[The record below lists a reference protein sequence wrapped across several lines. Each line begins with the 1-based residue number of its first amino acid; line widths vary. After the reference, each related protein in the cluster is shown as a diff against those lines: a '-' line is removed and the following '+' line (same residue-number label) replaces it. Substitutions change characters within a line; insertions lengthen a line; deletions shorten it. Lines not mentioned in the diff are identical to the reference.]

1 MTMKTKSVLL
11 QEPVLT
17 KSVLPQEPVLTKIV
31 QLDELQKS
39 TDDTTPTLHEDNS
52 TLIKNLRTIEIYKFT
67 DALDIF
73 LLIIGTIGSFASGAC
88 FPLILYVYQ
97 QVTDALVNY
106 GKLQYIQQMNFQ
118 NRSQLSCENGGFSIP
133 DNTTSP
139 IQAIQNVVKWY
150 VLLGFLSILFYTIG
164 FTAYMVSAERQ
175 IRRIRFR
182 LFRNILYQD
191 MSYFDILGGKGKL
204 TNMLTDDLLKIK
216 DGMGDKMADFLSL
229 LARMIGCMVFA
240 LVKGWKLTLVILA
253 VAPLVITAFNLTIK
267 FTVKYTK
274 KQIHAYGKANNI
286 VQEVLI
292 AIRTVTA
299 FNGQKKEYER
309 YANSLSDVP
318 IIGIKKGIVQGLCQI
333 FSNIATGIVFTAA
346 LWYGQYL
353 IKTECQTYSAGKLVV
368 IFIACLNTTWCLNQ
382 IVPSLEKFADA
393 TASGSCIFETIAR
406 QSKIDASKVDEGE
419 KRASFNGEI
428 TLENVRF
435 TYPARPKQ
443 PILQNI
449 NLTIPSGKTVAL
461 VGHSG
466 CGKSTVLSLITRMY
480 DPDHGQ
486 VLLDGEDIRK
496 LNIEWLRSQIGY
508 VGQEPVLFSG
518 TIQDNI
524 RLGKPDATEIEID
537 EAAKM
542 ANAHEFIL
550 DLPEKYKTSAKGM
563 LSGGQKQRIAIAR
576 AIISNPKILLLDEA
590 TSALD
595 TRSEKIVQNALNKA
609 SIGRTTIIIAHR
621 LTTIQDAD
629 LILVF
634 DKGSIVEQGTHR
646 ELLQIE
652 NGIYRSLV
660 AHSDQD
666 EEDVEDV
673 EDEHENV
680 LGPKLSRNSSIKLLG
695 QMSSL
700 EAEETS
706 SNEKEENIKHS
717 CCHSPFFI
725 KLLKLNSPEKFYL
738 FIGCICSLIF
748 GGVEPA
754 VGLVY
759 SIIYGLLANPNLD
772 EQSIRTRNLS
782 LIIFGIYVFGG
793 IVQFL
798 STITF
803 TKSGEA
809 LTLRMRLRTFEAM
822 LRQEMGWFDEEKN
835 SVGSLVTRL
844 SSDTAALKGLTGVR
858 LNAFVSSLGTTIFAL
873 IVAFMAGWK
882 LTLVVLCFTPL
893 LIFSGYLQGQTQSK
907 AGQSKTAKS
916 FAEEGGR
923 YAVEAIQ
930 DIRTVATLNQ
940 EKFFIKKYEEA
951 FYQDFKKRMC
961 KIPIQALGK
970 AIANSFLYFIHVTAF
985 SYGASLVESGQ
996 MGFAEVFRVFIVIN
1010 FASMSV
1016 GRSTSVMP
1024 DYNIAKAAAQRILA
1038 LHNRQS
1044 TVDPYNENGLKLD
1057 DFQGNIEFH
1066 NIGFSYPTRKNRR
1079 VLRNFNLKC
1088 LQGQTTALIGSSGCG
1103 KSTTISLLL
1112 RFYDSINGK
1121 IFLDNHDIK
1130 ALNINWLR
1138 SIIGFVQQE
1147 PILFDRTIAE
1157 NIAYGI
1163 QDRQVS
1169 LEEIQEAATQANI
1182 HQEIIQFPQG
1192 YETNCGNVGNSQL
1205 SGGQKQRIAIARA
1218 LLRKPKILLLDE
1230 ATSALDYRSEG
1241 IVQEAI
1247 DNVRKGRTCLTI
1259 AHRLT
1264 TIQNSEKIVVVDRG
1278 RIREEGQHEDLLRQK
1293 GLYYKLQRATEQRHH
1308 ET

>member
-1 MTMKTKSVLL
+1 MTMKEKGVQS
-11 QEPVLT
+11 
-17 KSVLPQEPVLTKIV
+17 QEPVLTKIV
-31 QLDELQKS
+31 MLNELKQS
-39 TDDTTPTLHEDNS
+39 TEDKTSKLHEDNS
-52 TLIKNLRTIEIYKFT
+52 TLIKKLRTIEIYKFA
-67 DALDIF
+67 DGLDIF

-88 FPLILYVYQ
+88 FPLLLYVYQ

-106 GKLQYIQQMNFQ
+106 GKLQYIEKMNFQ
-118 NRSQLSCENGGFSIP
+118 NRSQLSCENGGFDVP
-133 DNTTSP
+133 NNATSP

-150 VLLGFLSILFYTIG
+150 VLLGCLSILFYTIG
-164 FTAYMVSAERQ
+164 FSAFMVSAERQ

-182 LFRNILYQD
+182 LFRNILYQE
-191 MSYFDILGGKGKL
+191 MSYFDVLGGKGKL

-229 LARMIGCMVFA
+229 LARMIGCLVFA
-240 LVKGWKLTLVILA
+240 LVKGWKLSLVIVA
-253 VAPLVITAFNLTIK
+253 VAPLVIIAFNLTIK

-274 KQIHAYGKANNI
+274 KQIHAYAKAYNI
-286 VQEVLI
+286 AQEVLF

-309 YANSLSDVP
+309 YANTLSEVP
-318 IIGIKKGIVQGLCQI
+318 LIGMKKGIIQGLCQI

-353 IKTECQTYSAGKLVV
+353 IKTECHTYSAGILVV
-368 IFIACLNTTWCLNQ
+368 IFIACLNTTWSLNQ

-393 TASGSCIFETIAR
+393 TASGSFIFETISR
-406 QSKIDASKVDEGE
+406 KSKIDASKVNEGE
-419 KRASFNGEI
+419 KPASLTGEI
-428 TLENVRF
+428 KLENVRF
-435 TYPARPKQ
+435 TYPARPNQ
-443 PILQNI
+443 PILQDI

-480 DPDHGQ
+480 DPDQGQ
-486 VLLDGEDIRK
+486 VLLDGRDIRQ

-518 TIQDNI
+518 TIEDNI
-524 RLGKPDATEIEID
+524 GLGKLNATEEEIH

-550 DLPEKYKTSAKGM
+550 DLPEKYQTSAKGM

-595 TRSEKIVQNALNKA
+595 NRSEKIVQQALNKA
-609 SIGRTTIIIAHR
+609 SRGRTTISIAHR
-621 LTTIQDAD
+621 LTTIQDVD

-634 DKGSIVEQGTHR
+634 DKGYIIEQGTHR

-652 NGIYRSLV
+652 NGIYRSLT
-660 AHSDQD
+660 AHSYQD
-666 EEDVEDV
+666 EEDEQ
-673 EDEHENV
+673 DEEENV
-680 LGPKLSRNSSIKLLG
+680 LRREMSNKSSLKLLQKLSSLG
-695 QMSSL
+695 IEESL
-700 EAEETS
+700 S
-706 SNEKEENIKHS
+706 DDDIENIKQS
-717 CCHSPFFI
+717 CCHTPFFI

-738 FIGCICSLIF
+738 FIGSICSLVF
-748 GGVEPA
+748 GGIEPA
-754 VGLVY
+754 VGLIY
-759 SIIYGLLANPNLD
+759 SIIYGLLANPNLND
-772 EQSIRTRNLS
+772 QSIRTRNLS

-822 LRQEMGWFDEEKN
+822 LRQEMSWFDEEKN
-835 SVGSLVTRL
+835 SIGSLVTRL
-844 SSDTAALKGLTGVR
+844 SSDAAALKGLTGAR
-858 LNAFVSSLGTTIFAL
+858 LNGLVASLGALIFAL

-940 EKFFIKKYEEA
+940 EKFFIQKYEDA
-951 FYQDFKKRMC
+951 FKQDFKNRMC
-961 KIPIQALGK
+961 KIQVQALGK
-970 AIANSFLYFIHVTAF
+970 AIANSFLYFIHVTTF
-985 SYGASLVESGQ
+985 SYGASLVETGE

-1010 FASMSV
+1010 FASMSI
-1016 GRSTSVMP
+1016 GRSTSVMA
-1024 DYNIAKAAAQRILA
+1024 DYNTAKAAARRILT

-1044 TVDPYNENGLKLD
+1044 EIDPYNESGLKLD

-1066 NIGFSYPTRKNRR
+1066 NIEFSYPARKNRR

-1088 LQGQTTALIGSSGCG
+1088 LQGQTTALIGPSGCG

-1112 RFYDSINGK
+1112 RFYDSMKGK
-1121 IFLDNHDIK
+1121 ILLDQHDIK

-1147 PILFDRTIAE
+1147 PILFDRTVEE

-1169 LEEIQEAATQANI
+1169 LEEIQEAAKQANI
-1182 HQEIIQFPQG
+1182 HEEIIQFPHA
-1192 YETNCGNVGNSQL
+1192 YETNCGNAGNNQL

-1230 ATSALDYRSEG
+1230 ATSALDNRSEG

-1264 TIQNSEKIVVVDRG
+1264 TIENSEKIVVVERG
-1278 RIREEGQHEDLLRQK
+1278 RVREEGQHEDLLRQK
-1293 GLYYKLQRATEQRHH
+1293 GLYYRLQRAAEQ
-1308 ET
+1308 